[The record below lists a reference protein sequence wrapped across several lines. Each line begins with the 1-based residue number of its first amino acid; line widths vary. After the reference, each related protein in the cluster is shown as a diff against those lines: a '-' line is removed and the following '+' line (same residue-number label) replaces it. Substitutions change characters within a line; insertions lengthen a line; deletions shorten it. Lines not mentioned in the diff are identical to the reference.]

1 MTAQAVRE
9 RAAID
14 ANTTEAIADA
24 LWAAWHQGRH
34 MPAEW
39 MGRLSMDQAYRVQL
53 ALLDRFAAIGERQAG
68 WKVGLTA
75 AAMRA
80 QWNIHEPCFG
90 FLLASGHKPAGHHF
104 RFPGITAPGFE
115 NELCL
120 RVGSRLAGPGVTL
133 EQAVAAISH
142 AAPALEIVEK
152 RGPFSEDIALAMA
165 DNAQQYAFVTGAE
178 VALTPANRDFAGA
191 TVEVDIN
198 GAVIDRATGAE
209 VMGGGAFLS
218 VQWLANKLAEFGRA
232 LEPGQLIMS
241 GSFTKQYPIAR
252 GDLIAARFVPFGTVS
267 ASFA

>member
-1 MTAQAVRE
+1 MDQIQHA
-9 RAAID
+9 
-14 ANTTEAIADA
+14 ADA
-24 LWAAWHQGRH
+24 LWAEWHQGRH

-53 ALLDRFAAIGERQAG
+53 ALLDRFAATGEPQAG

-90 FLLASGHKPAGHHF
+90 FLLASGHKPSGTSF
-104 RFPGITAPGFE
+104 RFPGIIAPGFE

-120 RVGSRLAGPGVTL
+120 RIGTRLQGPGVTL
-133 EQAVAAISH
+133 EQAIAAVSH

-165 DNAQQYAFVTGAE
+165 DNAQQYAFVTGPEIVLSAS
-178 VALTPANRDFAGA
+178 NRDLAGS
-191 TVEVDIN
+191 TVEVDVN
-198 GAVIDRATGAE
+198 GATIDRAAGAE
-209 VMGGGAFLS
+209 VMGGGGFLS

-232 LEPGQLIMS
+232 LEPGMLVMS
-241 GSFTKQYPIAR
+241 GSFTRQYPIAQ
-252 GDLIAARFVPFGTVS
+252 GDRIEARFTPFGTVT
-267 ASFA
+267 ASFR